1 MFRKDTTPDMF
12 TLYGLLLV
20 SLSLGLSNFAAA
32 IGIGMGG
39 VDGKTRWKMALV
51 FGFFEALMPIV
62 GLLLGQGLATFIGQI
77 GQYLGAG
84 LLVLTGVYALWQ
96 AWRETK
102 KRNAGKKTED
112 NQQADLGR
120 LILTGFAIS
129 IDNLVV
135 GFALSL
141 YHVPLLFAAGLIAGV
156 SVAMSLI
163 GLELGRHLGER
174 FGDWSEVFSGVI
186 LMLVGLAIGFS
197 LF

>member
-1 MFRKDTTPDMF
+1 MF

-62 GLLLGQGLATFIGQI
+62 GLLLGQGLATFICQI

-102 KRNAGKKTED
+102 
-112 NQQADLGR
+112 
-120 LILTGFAIS
+120 
-129 IDNLVV
+129 
-135 GFALSL
+135 
-141 YHVPLLFAAGLIAGV
+141 
-156 SVAMSLI
+156 
-163 GLELGRHLGER
+163 
-174 FGDWSEVFSGVI
+174 
-186 LMLVGLAIGFS
+186 
-197 LF
+197 

>member
-1 MFRKDTTPDMF
+1 MFS
-12 TLYGLLLV
+12 LSGLLLV

-51 FGFFEALMPIV
+51 FGFFEAFMPIV
-62 GLLLGQGLATFIGQI
+62 GLLIGQGLATFIGQI

-96 AWRETK
+96 AWREMRN
-102 KRNAGKKTED
+102 RNASKKPED
-112 NQQADLGR
+112 NQQVNLGR

-135 GFALSL
+135 GFALSF

-163 GLELGRHLGER
+163 GLELGKHLGEH
-174 FGDWSEVFSGVI
+174 FGKWSEVFSGVI
-186 LMLVGLAIGFS
+186 LILVGLALGFG

>member
-1 MFRKDTTPDMF
+1 MF

-62 GLLLGQGLATFIGQI
+62 GLLIGQGLATFIGEI

-112 NQQADLGR
+112 NQQAALGR

-141 YHVPLLFAAGLIAGV
+141 YHVPLLFAAALIAGV

-174 FGDWSEVFSGVI
+174 FGEWSEVFSGVI
-186 LMLVGLAIGFS
+186 LMLVGLAIGFG

>member
-1 MFRKDTTPDMF
+1 MF

-32 IGIGMGG
+32 MGIGMGG

-62 GLLLGQGLATFIGQI
+62 GLLIGQGLATFIGEI

-141 YHVPLLFAAGLIAGV
+141 YHVPLLIAAGLIAGV